1 MDSFTILTGIAA
13 PLLRANID
21 TGTIIASRFMRSR
34 STDMGEKLFSD
45 LRYKL
50 DGSEVEDFILNKE
63 PFRHARILLGGLNF
77 GCGSSREAAVKALLR
92 FGIRCVIAP
101 SFGEIFFDNACQNG
115 LLPVQLDEATVHAL
129 AAAVTAAPEPIL
141 TVDLV
146 ARTVTTP
153 DGRATGFQFE
163 DDRRAAL
170 LEGLDETSLVLRY
183 EIGHRR
189 FPKCRR
195 NRPALAAPA
204 RDRSAQG
211 ARVIRRS
218 LARLAAVAI
227 GLFCGQAQAEEVAV
241 AQYGTTTSAMPW
253 AVALEKGFFKQAGLD
268 ITAIRASA
276 GGSADIRNM
285 IAGGL
290 PYAESSPAAV
300 IAAVRAGAEVKIVS
314 ENVHTN
320 ANDVWLTMPNS
331 PVKTLNDL
339 KGRRL
344 AFTTPQSTSE
354 MLDHLL
360 VAKVGL
366 TNADVKYIASG
377 PFGAELTALQAGG
390 ADVAS
395 IAEPLYTLNKDKYR
409 VLAWARD
416 ELPAFPATIGVV
428 PASVARDRP
437 EVIRGIL
444 LARRRAVEFMLANR
458 RESAE
463 IIGRVYKLDPI
474 VVETVLGE
482 LVDHPSVGGVTYF
495 GFGDFLPQGMDR
507 LMDGL
512 RLVKALEGEFDWRA
526 LVDQSFLPADLQRP
540 LRP

>member
-183 EIGHRR
+183 E
-189 FPKCRR
+189 
-195 NRPALAAPA
+195 
-204 RDRSAQG
+204 
-211 ARVIRRS
+211 
-218 LARLAAVAI
+218 
-227 GLFCGQAQAEEVAV
+227 
-241 AQYGTTTSAMPW
+241 
-253 AVALEKGFFKQAGLD
+253 LD
-268 ITAIRASA
+268 IDDFQNAAAIAR
-276 GGSADIRNM
+276 
-285 IAGGL
+285 
-290 PYAESSPAAV
+290 P
-300 IAAVRAGAEVKIVS
+300 
-314 ENVHTN
+314 
-320 ANDVWLTMPNS
+320 WLHQ
-331 PVKTLNDL
+331 
-339 KGRRL
+339 R
-344 AFTTPQSTSE
+344 E
-354 MLDHLL
+354 
-360 VAKVGL
+360 
-366 TNADVKYIASG
+366 
-377 PFGAELTALQAGG
+377 TALR
-390 ADVAS
+390 
-395 IAEPLYTLNKDKYR
+395 K
-409 VLAWARD
+409 AR
-416 ELPAFPATIGVV
+416 A
-428 PASVARDRP
+428 
-437 EVIRGIL
+437 
-444 LARRRAVEFMLANR
+444 
-458 RESAE
+458 
-463 IIGRVYKLDPI
+463 
-474 VVETVLGE
+474 
-482 LVDHPSVGGVTYF
+482 
-495 GFGDFLPQGMDR
+495 
-507 LMDGL
+507 
-512 RLVKALEGEFDWRA
+512 
-526 LVDQSFLPADLQRP
+526 
-540 LRP
+540 